1 MYVNGILMT
10 PTLTLR
16 APMSPSANENASWP
30 HTRDL
35 LDPRDL
41 RVEDAQREFGEFEKR
56 ALRLHIQ
63 H

>member
-1 MYVNGILMT
+1 MT
-10 PTLTLR
+10 PTLTLKVR
-16 APMSPSANENASWP
+16 DSPSANENASWP